1 MKIEALTSEK
11 VESFIAYCKKHKAEI
26 DDSFLYDEDLKAF
39 KPDAENPTYLITNSL
54 GEVIAAA
61 SLMITE
67 YYKRG
72 RSARFRIFHAEP
84 SDDDC
89 YSMLM
94 QAVIQHTK
102 GLDKVFL
109 FVPMNHQT
117 LRAHM
122 ERLGFEVERYS
133 FLFVRES
140 PEVPEYDL
148 QKEYEIR
155 AFRAGMDEGIWCDVR
170 NAGFARL
177 QGNDTPITP
186 EMVTKM
192 MQSEEHIEGGMMI
205 LFHHD
210 RPVGIVRGAADEYEG
225 EPIMN
230 IGPLAILPEYQGR
243 GLGRIL
249 LRAALRFAKEK
260 SYARTILSVNG
271 ENERAKTLYLQEGFR
286 QVEAVAC
293 YAYRLK

>member
-26 DDSFLYDEDLKAF
+26 DDSFLYDEDLKGF
-39 KPDAENPTYLITNSL
+39 KPDAENPTYLIMNSI

-84 SDDDC
+84 SDDKC

-94 QAVIQHTK
+94 QALIQHTT

-109 FVPMNHQT
+109 FVPVNHQT

-122 ERLGFEVERYS
+122 ERLSFEVERYA

-140 PEVPEYDL
+140 LEVPEYDL
-148 QKEYEIR
+148 QKDYEIR
-155 AFRAGMDEGIWCDVR
+155 AFRAGVDEGIWCDVR

-177 QGNDTPITP
+177 KGNDTPITP
-186 EMVTKM
+186 EMVTKLV
-192 MQSEEHIEGGMMI
+192 QSEEHIEGGMMI
-205 LFHHD
+205 LFHHEK
-210 RPVGIVRGAADEYEG
+210 PVGIVRGAADDYEG

-230 IGPLAILPEYQGR
+230 IGPLAILPEYQGK

-249 LRAALRFAKEK
+249 LRAVLQFAKKK

-271 ENERAKTLYLQEGFR
+271 ENEHAKTLYLQEGFR

-293 YAYRLK
+293 YAYQLK

>member
-1 MKIEALTSEK
+1 MKIEALSNEM

-26 DDSFLYDEDLKAF
+26 DDSFLTDEDLKGF
-39 KPDAENPTYLITNSL
+39 KPGADNPTYLITNSL
-54 GEVIAAA
+54 GKVIAAA

-67 YYKRG
+67 YDKRG
-72 RSARFRIFHAEP
+72 KRARFRIFHAEP
-84 SDDDC
+84 SDDKC
-89 YSMLM
+89 YAMLM
-94 QAVIQHTK
+94 QALMPHTT

-109 FVPMNHQT
+109 FVPVNHQT
-117 LRAHM
+117 LRAHL
-122 ERLGFEVERYS
+122 ERLRFEVERYA

-148 QKEYEIR
+148 EKEYEIR
-155 AFRAGMDEGIWCDVR
+155 AFQAGMDEGIWCDVR

-192 MQSEEHIEGGMMI
+192 VQSEAYLEGGMMI
-205 LFHHD
+205 LFHQD
-210 RPVGIVRGAADEYEG
+210 KPVGIVRGAADEYVG
-225 EPIMN
+225 EPAMN

-271 ENERAKTLYLQEGFR
+271 ENEHAKTLYLQEGFR
-286 QVEAVAC
+286 QVEAVVC
-293 YAYRLK
+293 YAYHLK